1 MAIEYPFIAGKPFPA
16 LPDVTFRPALINDC
30 HPPIIENKN
39 YTTDHP
45 FNKDPANVYH
55 AEE

>member
-30 HPPIIENKN
+30 HPPIIANKN